1 MKKIYVS
8 PSDQTGNKYAYGD
21 TNEAVVCREIA
32 KKLCAAL
39 ERCGFETKADYADG
53 TNAMK
58 NRCNQSDA
66 WGADLH
72 IPIHTNAFNGQTSG
86 TRIFAYNL
94 TGPGYQASKCIFDA
108 LASIT
113 PGTSENIS
121 ANPNLY
127 EIRVPKASTV
137 YVEVDF
143 HDVPKVAKWL
153 IENTEAVAEAICKGV
168 CNYYKTQFVEA
179 ILPES
184 NKLYR
189 VQVGAFRN
197 RKYAESLRDDL
208 KKAGFDGFIVE
219 AK

>member
-1 MKKIYVS
+1 MKKIYIS
-8 PSDQTGNKYAYGD
+8 PSDQTGNTYAYGN

-53 TNAMK
+53 SNAMYE
-58 NRCNQSDA
+58 RCRQSDA
-66 WGADLH
+66 WGADMH
-72 IPIHTNAFNGQTSG
+72 IPIHTNAFNGQVTG

-94 TGPGYQASKCIFDA
+94 TGTGYKASKCVFDA
-108 LASIT
+108 LAPIT
-113 PGTSENIS
+113 LGTSESIS
-121 ANPNLY
+121 ENASLY
-127 EIRVPKASTV
+127 EIRVPKATTV
-137 YVEVDF
+137 YIEVDF
-143 HDVPKVAKWL
+143 HDVPKTAKWL
-153 IENTEAVAEAICKGV
+153 IENTSAVAEAICKGV
-168 CNYYKTQFVEA
+168 CDYYKVDYKA
-179 ILPES
+179 PE

-197 RKYAESLRDDL
+197 RKYAEGLVDDL